1 MARKVKVKFAVLL
14 RELDSLP
21 VDEICTELASK
32 LKHDVKRF
40 GNAQLREEILES
52 SEAQQLAGYVYAV
65 AKEDLERVQ
74 DHFDRLMGEWALTAR
89 AELAE
94 LKEDGEWGGQ
104 VTATDVER
112 HIASKFDDYGKA
124 KVKLR
129 TAKKIHQTAKILY
142 EVFEKRLGS
151 LQTYARLI
159 EKRSGHS
166 IKEHNAR
173 MREGETE

>member
-21 VDEICTELASK
+21 VDRICTELASK
-32 LKHDVKRF
+32 LRRDAKRF
-40 GNAQLREEILES
+40 GNAQLREEILDS
-52 SEAQQLAGYVYAV
+52 SEDQQLAGYVYAV

-74 DHFDRLMGEWALTAR
+74 DHFDRLMGKWAITAR
-89 AELAE
+89 AELA
-94 LKEDGEWGGQ
+94 LMKEDGEWGGQ

-112 HIASKFDDYGKA
+112 HIANKFEDYSRAKA
-124 KVKLR
+124 KLR

-142 EVFEKRLGS
+142 EVFDKRLGS

-159 EKRSGHS
+159 ERRSGHS
-166 IKEHNAR
+166 MREHNAK
-173 MREGETE
+173 MREGE